1 MERRRLLGLVLAVVL
16 GTFLA
21 GMARGAEPL
30 ASGETSWDG
39 VTVHVM
45 SLVRKHGILTLK
57 IAAVNSGKESARL
70 IFDFTGDNACYLV
83 DEENGTKYFV
93 LTDKKGAPLA
103 SGNEWVRGGH
113 GILRDVAPGK
123 TLRVWMKFPAPP
135 TEVKTIS
142 IFLNETEPIEDVPI
156 TDR

>member
-1 MERRRLLGLVLAVVL
+1 MEWRRFVSLALAAVV
-16 GTFLA
+16 GTFSA
-21 GMARGAEPL
+21 GSARGQQPIAR
-30 ASGETSWDG
+30 GDTSWDG

-45 SLVRKHGILTLK
+45 RLVRKHGILTLK
-57 IAAVNSGKESARL
+57 IAAVNSGTAPQRI

-93 LTDKKGAPLA
+93 LTDKGGTPLA

-113 GILRDVAPGK
+113 GIMRDVAPGK

-135 TEVKTIS
+135 PEVKSIS

-156 TDR
+156 TDK